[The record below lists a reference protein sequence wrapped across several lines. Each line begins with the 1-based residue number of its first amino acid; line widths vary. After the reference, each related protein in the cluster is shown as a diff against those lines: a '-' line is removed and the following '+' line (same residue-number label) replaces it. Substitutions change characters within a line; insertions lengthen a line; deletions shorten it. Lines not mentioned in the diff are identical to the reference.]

1 MTSEILTVLAFDFGE
16 KHIGIA
22 VGQTLTGSASAL
34 APSRGGRKPDWRV
47 IDQCVSTWQPELL
60 VVGYPLNMDG
70 TEQRLS
76 AQSSRFA
83 RQLRARYACEV
94 VFEDERLST
103 VAARERIFER
113 NASLFSKRSPS
124 VHSVA
129 AEIIFETW
137 YRHRHVLVSREA
149 QE

>member
-1 MTSEILTVLAFDFGE
+1 MTAEILTVLAFDFGE

-34 APSRGGRKPDWRV
+34 APSRGGRKPDWRI
-47 IDQCVSTWQPELL
+47 IDQCVSTWQPDLL
-60 VVGYPLNMDG
+60 VIGYPLNMDG

-76 AQSSRFA
+76 AMSSRFA
-83 RQLRARYACEV
+83 RQLEARYACEV
-94 VFEDERLST
+94 IFGDERLST
-103 VAARERIFER
+103 VAARERMVER
-113 NASLFSKRSPS
+113 SASLFSKRPPS

-137 YRHRHVLVSREA
+137 YRHHHALASRKA